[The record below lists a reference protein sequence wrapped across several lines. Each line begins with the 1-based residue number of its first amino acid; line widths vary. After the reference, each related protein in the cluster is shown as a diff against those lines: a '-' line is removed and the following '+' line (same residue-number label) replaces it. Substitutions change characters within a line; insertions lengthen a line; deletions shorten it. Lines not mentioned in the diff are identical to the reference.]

1 MQHAIVVGAGLGGL
15 ATAARLA
22 RAGYRVT
29 VFEKDPVPGGRCG
42 RLQAGPYRFDT
53 GATLYLMPYI
63 FEELFTCLG
72 TRVDAHLTL
81 ERVEPIYRLH
91 FQDRTH
97 LDLTPDLVSLH
108 QQLEAIEPGAFAS
121 ALRFLATGAR
131 YHTVALDR
139 FVGRNFRTWHEYFS
153 PANLPL
159 FFKAGAIRSHL
170 SLVRAHFRD
179 PRLQAAFSFQS
190 MYLGLSS
197 MEAMA
202 TYALLQYTELCEG
215 VWFPRGGIYEVVLA
229 LAAVAEGLGVRLEL
243 GTRVR
248 AISVA
253 GNRATGVMLADG
265 HHLAADVIVANAD
278 LPYVYAELLPD
289 DGEAARLAR
298 KRYTSSALVFC
309 WGLRSCRSEK
319 LLHHNVFVADQEYR
333 ASFDRIF
340 RDHTLPDR
348 PSFYVCAPSRT
359 DPQMA
364 PAAGDSLMVLVP
376 VGHIAPHIAHDWP
389 TLQARAQEAVY
400 SGLAALGVDVP
411 GHLDFEACWGPP
423 EFAQRHNLARG
434 SAFGLSHNLAQVGYL
449 RPHNRH
455 RRYRNL
461 YFVGASTHP
470 GTGLPLVLLSARL
483 VTQRILQDQ
492 GAGRMVEP

>member
-1 MQHAIVVGAGLGGL
+1 MAQAIVVGAGLGGL

-29 VFEKDPVPGGRCG
+29 VFEKDKVPGGRCG
-42 RLQAGPYRFDT
+42 RLQASGYRFDT

-63 FEELFTCLG
+63 FDELFSYLG
-72 TRVDAHLTL
+72 TTVSEHLELRRVQPT
-81 ERVEPIYRLH
+81 YRIH
-91 FQDRTH
+91 FQDQSH
-97 LDLTPDLVSLH
+97 LDLTPDLVSLRA
-108 QQLEAIEPGAFAS
+108 QLEAFEPGAFAS
-121 ALRFLATGAR
+121 ALEFLATGAR
-131 YHTVALDR
+131 YQTVALQR
-139 FVGRNFRTWHEYFS
+139 FVGRNFRHWHEFFN
-153 PANLPL
+153 PVNVPL
-159 FFKAGAIRSHL
+159 LFRAGATQSHL
-170 SLVRAHFRD
+170 RLVKRHFRD

-190 MYLGLSS
+190 MYLGLSPL
-197 MEAMA
+197 EAMA
-202 TYALLQYTELCEG
+202 TYALLQYSELCEG

-229 LAAVAEGLGVRLEL
+229 VDRIARSLGVQVELE
-243 GTRVR
+243 TPVT
-248 AISVA
+248 AIAVTE
-253 GNRATGVMLADG
+253 GRATGCVLADG
-265 HHLAADVIVANAD
+265 RTVRADVVVANAD
-278 LPYVYAELLPD
+278 LPYVYDRLLPA

-309 WGLRSCRSEK
+309 WGLRGQPSAA

-359 DPQMA
+359 DPDMA
-364 PAAGDSLMVLVP
+364 PADGDALMVLVP
-376 VGHIAPHIAHDWP
+376 VGCLAEGVGQDW
-389 TLQARAQEAVY
+389 TALQAQARCAVIEKL
-400 SGLAALGVDVP
+400 SALGLDVEST
-411 GHLDFEACWGPP
+411 LDFEASWGPR
-423 EFAQRHNLARG
+423 EYQSDLNLTRG
-434 SAFGLSHNLAQVGYL
+434 SAFGLSHNLMQVGYL

-483 VTQRILQDQ
+483 VCERILTEQ
-492 GAGRMVEP
+492 GKGR